1 MGGKWEGERGSAFFL
16 YGGEKGILKG
26 IRGGMVQIWFFS
38 FFLPFPPSPFS
49 HPPSPPS
56 LQICCTSKEHAVDP
70 LFLCPELFF
79 QDIEISAKSTR
90 FLLDFS
96 RDLDMSQAKF
106 VVF

>member
-26 IRGGMVQIWFFS
+26 IRGGMVQNMVFL

-70 LFLCPELFF
+70 LFC
-79 QDIEISAKSTR
+79 AR
-90 FLLDFS
+90 NYFS
-96 RDLDMSQAKF
+96 RTLKF
-106 VVF
+106 LQNLRGFC